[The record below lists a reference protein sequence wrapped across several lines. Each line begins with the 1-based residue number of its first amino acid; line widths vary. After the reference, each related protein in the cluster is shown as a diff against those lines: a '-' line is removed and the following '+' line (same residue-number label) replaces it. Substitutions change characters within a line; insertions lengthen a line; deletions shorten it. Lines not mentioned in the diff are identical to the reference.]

1 MTIHSSHPFATDPD
15 PVRRLRGRLGGA
27 VTLWT
32 SGAGGDRAGLTVSS
46 LVVALGTPAH
56 VLGLLDPDADLT
68 DRLRETGRAVLQ
80 VAAWSDRALAE
91 VLAGQAPLPGGPFRA
106 HEWVDTDWGPRL
118 ATAGTWAGLA
128 LVDEREVGW
137 SAEVRCRVDHV
148 EVGNDPPSGVLGHRR
163 GRWLRLG
170 ADGMA

>member
-1 MTIHSSHPFATDPD
+1 MTIHSEHPFATDPD
-15 PVRRLRGRLGGA
+15 PVRRFRGRLGGA

-32 SGAGGDRAGLTVSS
+32 SGSGPDRAGLTVSS
-46 LVVALGTPAH
+46 LVVALGTPPL

-68 DRLRETGRAVLQ
+68 DRLRATGRAVVQ
-80 VAAWSDRALAE
+80 VCAWSDRALAE
-91 VLAGQAPLPGGPFRA
+91 VLAGLAPLPGGPFRA
-106 HEWVDTDWGPRL
+106 HDWEDTPWGPRL
-118 ATAGTWAGLA
+118 ASATTWAGVE

-148 EVGNDPPSGVLGHRR
+148 EIGDDPASGVLGHRR

-170 ADGMA
+170 SEP